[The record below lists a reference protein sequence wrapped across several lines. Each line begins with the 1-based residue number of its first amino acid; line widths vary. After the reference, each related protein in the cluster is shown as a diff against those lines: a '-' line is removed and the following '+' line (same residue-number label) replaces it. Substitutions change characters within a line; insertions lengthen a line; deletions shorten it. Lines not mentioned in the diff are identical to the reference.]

1 MTPFVLTR
9 DLCKMYRKGTVSI
22 PALQGVSLDV
32 EKGEYVSVVGRSGSG
47 KSTLLNLLGG
57 LYPASRAAQVDPV
70 QALRHD

>member
-9 DLCKMYRKGTVSI
+9 DLCKTYQKGTVSI
-22 PALQGVSLDV
+22 PVLQGVFLDV

-47 KSTLLNLLGG
+47 ESKLLNLSGG
-57 LYPASRAAQVDPV
+57 LYPVSRAARVDPV